1 MVDRFDKI
9 MEEIVER
16 IEDVGE
22 VLAILIPIYI
32 LLQLLRIWL

>member
-9 MEEIVER
+9 MEEIVEK
-16 IEDVGE
+16 IEDIGE
-22 VLAILIPIYI
+22 VLAILAPIYI